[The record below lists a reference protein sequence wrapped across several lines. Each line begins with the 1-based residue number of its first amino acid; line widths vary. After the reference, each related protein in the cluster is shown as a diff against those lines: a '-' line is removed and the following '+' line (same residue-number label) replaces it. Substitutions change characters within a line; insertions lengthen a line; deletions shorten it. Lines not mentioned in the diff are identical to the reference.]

1 LDFLSASINPKGKM
15 LFCGRRDSQ
24 LVLIKTF
31 QQKKQTEANQF
42 HCSRRALERENQR
55 NDSSLVIG
63 GIHRNVYQ
71 TVMTERVIE
80 RDIITL
86 IRKGNQ
92 IKFFSF
98 HRHKHLEASQQ
109 TFS

>member
-1 LDFLSASINPKGKM
+1 M

-31 QQKKQTEANQF
+31 QQKSKLKQINFTAR
-42 HCSRRALERENQR
+42 CALERENLR
-55 NDSSLVIG
+55 NDFSLAIG

-80 RDIITL
+80 KDIETL

-92 IKFFSF
+92 VKFFSF
-98 HRHKHLEASQQ
+98 HRP
-109 TFS
+109 